1 MATCWKRDVAAVE
14 LLNVIR
20 PVVAI
25 AVYLTFVAHALHRY
39 PHCRHGLRSGDAE
52 YREWFVQEVRRFY
65 PFFPAVVARVRQDF
79 EWRGYAFPAGRRV
92 MLDLYGTDHD
102 VRLWQAPETFRP
114 ERFGSREY
122 GPCDFIP
129 QGGGEHES
137 GHRCP
142 GERIVMK
149 LGADVLARE
158 LSYAVP
164 MQNLEIDFSRLPALP
179 RSRFVMSDIHGAP

>member
-1 MATCWKRDVAAVE
+1 MAAVE

-114 ERFGSREY
+114 ERFVPASTVPAISFPRAEASMRAAIAVRASGS
-122 GPCDFIP
+122 
-129 QGGGEHES
+129 
-137 GHRCP
+137 
-142 GERIVMK
+142 
-149 LGADVLARE
+149 
-158 LSYAVP
+158 
-164 MQNLEIDFSRLPALP
+164 
-179 RSRFVMSDIHGAP
+179 